1 MTTEQARPD
10 PVSADSETGPPDRAR
25 GRPTRSTLTD
35 SNGTTSPSGSRPMML
50 IREFEIAPATRSPW
64 RAR

>member
-10 PVSADSETGPPDRAR
+10 PVSADSETGAAATRS

-35 SNGTTSPSGSRPMML
+35 SNGTTSPSGSRP
-50 IREFEIAPATRSPW
+50 
-64 RAR
+64 